1 MTTACTR
8 GLWMGTAVI
17 LINYADRLKIEAK
30 AMVHALRAAWPDTQV
45 PQFRLQAQ
53 SKPVSKMTFDSV
65 SVAMVFGVNSQH
77 QTAASLLMHCQSDL
91 RPTIVIADT
100 VENELRHW
108 NPLVLNQSTTAEVLS
123 GVINALLHVAKQNN
137 WIAGALHDSRSVQMG
152 LTGEIQRLHDELALA
167 ATVQHEL
174 MPQQLPMVDG
184 AEFDVLWRPAEFVSG
199 DVYDVRQLDKNHVG
213 LLLADA
219 IGHGV
224 PAAILAMTISR
235 SLITHCP
242 ETRKLLSPGQVL
254 AHLNQKLLERC
265 SAEHRFA
272 TAVYG
277 VLDVRT
283 NVICIASA
291 GHPPPLRLSSDG
303 KMDMIETSGGLLGVF
318 DQETF
323 QERTIPLNINDRL
336 LIYSDG
342 VEAALNTSQGTDW
355 SGLLPLQDAMS
366 TILTAQ
372 KLMDE
377 PNPEAHCHDDITLL
391 CLKVRQ
397 KSKMQ
402 NHQQRLPL
410 RKAA

>member
-1 MTTACTR
+1 MTMAWMR
-8 GLWMGTAVI
+8 GLRMGTPVI
-17 LINYADRLKIEAK
+17 LINYADRLKTEAK
-30 AMVHALRAAWPDTQV
+30 AMVHALRAGWPGMQV

-53 SKPVSKMTFDSV
+53 SKPVSQLTFDSV
-65 SVAMVFGVNSQH
+65 SVAIVFGINSQ
-77 QTAASLLMHCQSDL
+77 QETAANLLMHCQSDL

-100 VENELRHW
+100 VKNELQHW
-108 NPLVLNQSTTAEVLS
+108 NPLVLNQSTSAEVLS

-137 WIAGALHDSRSVQMG
+137 WIAGALSDSRSVQMG

-174 MPQQLPMVDG
+174 MPHQLPTVDG
-184 AEFDVLWRPAEFVSG
+184 TEFDVLWRPAEFVSG
-199 DVYDVRQLDKNHVG
+199 DVYDIRQLDNNHVG

-242 ETRKLLSPGQVL
+242 ETRKILSPGQVL

-283 NVICIASA
+283 NVISIASA
-291 GHPPPLRLSSDG
+291 GHPPPLHLSSDG
-303 KMDMIETSGGLLGVF
+303 QMKMIETSGGLLGVF

-323 QERTIPLNINDRL
+323 QERTIALNINDRL
-336 LIYSDG
+336 LLYSDG
-342 VEAALNTSQGTDW
+342 VEAALNTAQGTDW
-355 SGLLPLQDAMS
+355 SGLLPIQDAMS
-366 TILTAQ
+366 TIMTAQ

-377 PNPEAHCHDDITLL
+377 PNPAAHCHDDITLL
-391 CLKVRQ
+391 CLKVRP
-397 KSKMQ
+397 KSQMQ
-402 NHQQRLPL
+402 NNQPQRSLH
-410 RKAA
+410 KAA